1 MTLPA
6 GGPSRNL
13 EFIRRVAARKTKGK
27 PSRDAA
33 KNALEPIGH
42 DLSTPPRQGV
52 HGCVES
58 IDARGIK
65 GWLFDARD
73 LGRELAVE
81 VRLDGVAL
89 LTGVANGRRPDVSQ
103 SLGER
108 VDAGFEL
115 RWSEVRPA
123 EPLLSV
129 HEREGRLEV
138 LAPDGR
144 ELPMRAEFD
153 AARLYDWIEPHV
165 DRLSYVLGTSQIAP
179 PPSLSD
185 DELLDLYFDAGFY
198 LAMYPDV
205 ANNPVEARTHYMQTG
220 SRSGYDPHPDFSSR
234 HYLESNPDVRDAGIN
249 PFIHHLRT
257 GCFEGRQPRPPGG
270 HRAETLAQLVP
281 LAETVKSWRRQ
292 DALRALSARTL
303 LARLREQ
310 IGGVRPRG
318 LVLSI
323 SHDDYSTNVGGVQL
337 CLAVEQQAYNER
349 GYLYLHLSPWQAL
362 PCLHGVNQPMNVA
375 LRLLCNGAEVGY
387 TLGGDIQQVID
398 ELRDDLIELPAHLIV
413 HALHGHAPEVV
424 AALHKALRP
433 SSSYFWLHDF
443 FSLCTG
449 HNLLRNQI
457 SFCGAP
463 PAGSAACTVCVYG
476 PARDPQIER
485 IQRLFEA
492 IPFTAVAPSAHTAG
506 LWQQRSTLPV
516 QAVVV
521 HPHCQIEAEGRRIG
535 SPELDADADADTAD
549 GSVAGEG
556 FTGSPIRVAYLGH
569 PTVHKGWPVFREL
582 VRQACGTG
590 KYEFWHLGTQPDES
604 LPVRFVGVKVS
615 PEEPD
620 AMVRAVEA
628 ASIDVVVQ
636 WSQWPETFGIAAR
649 ESVAAGAMM
658 VVSQVSGAVAE
669 FVGQE
674 GAGLVLESEAD
685 LIEAFR
691 GPQVAR
697 RVAERRH
704 EGAPVGRLAWS
715 QLTADLTDTSQE

>member
-13 EFIRRVAARKTKGK
+13 EFIRRVAPRKSTRKL
-27 PSRDAA
+27 PRDAA
-33 KNALEPIGH
+33 KTQAIPIGH
-42 DLSTPPRQGV
+42 DLSTSPRQGL

-58 IDARGIK
+58 VTARGIK
-65 GWLFDARD
+65 GWLLDARD
-73 LGRELAVE
+73 LGRQLAIE
-81 VRLDGVAL
+81 VRLDGVRL
-89 LTGVANGRRPDVSQ
+89 FSCVADRLRPDVSR
-103 SLGER
+103 SMGEQ

-123 EPLLSV
+123 EPLLSL
-129 HEREGRLEV
+129 HEREGKLEV

-144 ELPMRAEFD
+144 ELPLPKDLDPAQ
-153 AARLYDWIEPHV
+153 LYDWIEPHV
-165 DRLSYVLGTSQIAP
+165 DRLSYVLGTSQVAP
-179 PPSLSD
+179 PPMLSD

-198 LAMYPDV
+198 LAMYPDA
-205 ANNPVEARTHYMQTG
+205 ANNPADARAHYIQTG
-220 SRSGYDPHPDFSSR
+220 CRSGHDPHPDFSSR

-249 PFIHHLRT
+249 PFLHHLRT
-257 GCFEGRQPRPPGG
+257 GCFEGRQARPPGG

-281 LAETVKSWRRQ
+281 LADTVKSWRRQ

-323 SHDDYSTNVGGVQL
+323 SHDDYTTNVGGVQL
-337 CLAVEQQAYNER
+337 CLAIEQQAYNER
-349 GYLYLHLSPWQAL
+349 GYLYLHLSPWQGL
-362 PCLHGVNQPMNVA
+362 PCLHTGSQPMNVA

-387 TLGGDIQQVID
+387 TLGGDLQQVVD
-398 ELRDDLIELPAHLIV
+398 ELRDDLIELPAHLVV

-424 AALHKALRP
+424 TALHKALRP
-433 SSSYFWLHDF
+433 SSSYYWLHDF

-476 PARDPQIER
+476 AARDPQLVR
-485 IQRLFEA
+485 MQRLFESVA
-492 IPFTAVAPSAHTAG
+492 FTAIAPSAHTAA
-506 LWQQRSTLPV
+506 LWQQRSALPV
-516 QAVVV
+516 QGVVV
-521 HPHCQIEAEGRRIG
+521 HPHCVIEAEGHRIG
-535 SPELDADADADTAD
+535 STDLDADE
-549 GSVAGEG
+549 GSAQGDEPVGA
-556 FTGSPIRVAYLGH
+556 PIRVAYLGH

-582 VRQACGTG
+582 VRQVCGTG

-615 PEEPD
+615 PEDPD
-620 AMVRAVEA
+620 AMLQALDA
-628 ASIDVVVQ
+628 AGIDVVVQ

-649 ESVAAGAMM
+649 ESVAAGALM

-669 FVGQE
+669 FVDQE
-674 GAGLVLESEAD
+674 QAGLVMEQEAE
-685 LIEAFR
+685 LMEAFR
-691 GPQVAR
+691 GPQIAR
-697 RVAERRH
+697 LVAERRRM
-704 EGAPVGRLAWS
+704 GAPVGRLVWS
-715 QLTADLTDTSQE
+715 QLTADLTDTVKG